1 MSRRNKH
8 YVRRCLWCGYKT
20 HRMFWRNEKCP
31 ICGKAR
37 GYVES
42 EHGALSEEEMKK
54 AREKVQKQ
62 DRENSSLSSAQ
73 RGC

>member
-1 MSRRNKH
+1 
-8 YVRRCLWCGYKT
+8 
-20 HRMFWRNEKCP
+20 MFWRNEKCP